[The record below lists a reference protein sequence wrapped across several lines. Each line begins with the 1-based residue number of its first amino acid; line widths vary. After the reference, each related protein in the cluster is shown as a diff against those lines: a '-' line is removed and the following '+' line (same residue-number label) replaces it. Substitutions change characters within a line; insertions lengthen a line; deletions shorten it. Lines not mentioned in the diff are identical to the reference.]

1 MRFEEPSMYDFY
13 ERLMNGENAEDIAKS
28 ITEELNKAQQ
38 KKDEADKLLKT
49 KEQQKEAAEAV
60 AEAINNYLKTY
71 HPKIKA
77 TITVDDFIKTMETA
91 EKTALAFDTI
101 MDGFDAGKEKVKDK
115 TNNLD
120 AVIDNFLKKM
130 GW

>member
-1 MRFEEPSMYDFY
+1 MYDFY

-38 KKDEADKLLKT
+38 KKDEADKLQKT

-71 HPKIKA
+71 HPNLKA
-77 TITVDDFIKTMETA
+77 TITVDDFIKTMDVA
-91 EKTALAFDTI
+91 AKTALAFDTVL
-101 MDGFDAGKEKVKDK
+101 DKFDAGKEKVKNK
-115 TNNLD
+115 TDNLD
-120 AVIDNFLKKM
+120 TVINNFLKQM

>member
-1 MRFEEPSMYDFY
+1 MYDFY

-60 AEAINNYLKTY
+60 AEAINNYLKIY

-77 TITVDDFIKTMETA
+77 TITVDDFIKTMEMA
-91 EKTALAFDTI
+91 ERTALAFDTI
-101 MDGFDAGKEKVKDK
+101 MDGLDAGKEKVKDK
-115 TNNLD
+115 ADNLD

>member
-1 MRFEEPSMYDFY
+1 
-13 ERLMNGENAEDIAKS
+13 MNGENAEDIAKS
-28 ITEELNKAQQ
+28 ITDELNKAQQ

-60 AEAINNYLKTY
+60 AEAINNYLKIY

-77 TITVDDFIKTMETA
+77 TITVDDFIKTMEMA
-91 EKTALAFDTI
+91 ERTALAFDTI
-101 MDGFDAGKEKVKDK
+101 MDGLDAGKEKVKDK
-115 TNNLD
+115 ADNLD